1 MSERGSILA
10 GRGAAALA
18 AALTLAAP
26 AVASAQQQRDP
37 GADAPMP
44 GFYQA
49 SLGARRYSTPDGA
62 VRFVLDRSGNRRAA
76 LILFEGDPEV
86 HVLRPAM
93 ASGGAEIYRTEDGD
107 IELRVM
113 PQGGIIVYTRA
124 MRTGAPAAEEG
135 DVAPLAPEIVA
146 LAEMRER
153 FRALQLR
160 ASRAAG
166 QPVQFFVPSDMPP
179 QFSGVVLDA
188 AERAAEGMAAAPL
201 TTINEVYVRFGPQP
215 RAVMRDNQLIIEVT
229 PQLGY
234 AGRPSSTAVRN
245 VLSGAAQGAGQ

>member
-1 MSERGSILA
+1 
-10 GRGAAALA
+10 LA

-26 AVASAQQQRDP
+26 AAAVAQQQRDQ
-37 GADAPMP
+37 GANAPMP
-44 GFYQA
+44 GLYQA
-49 SLGARRYSTPDGA
+49 SLGARQYATPDGA

-86 HVLRPAM
+86 HVLRPVM
-93 ASGGAEIYRTEDGD
+93 AAGGAEIYRTEDGAV
-107 IELRVM
+107 ELRVM
-113 PQGGIIVYTRA
+113 PHGGVIVYTRA
-124 MRTGAPAAEEG
+124 MRTGAPASEEG
-135 DVAPLAPEIVA
+135 DVAPLAPEAIA

-153 FRALQLR
+153 FRFLQQR

-188 AERAAEGMAAAPL
+188 AERAAEGLAAAPM
-201 TTINEVYVRFGPQP
+201 TSVDEVYIRFGAQP
-215 RAVMRDNQLIIEVT
+215 RAVLRGNQLIIEVA

-234 AGRPSSTAVRN
+234 AGRPSSMSVRN
-245 VLSGAAQGAGQ
+245 VVSGAAQGPEQ